1 MKVYRGVGKR
11 GRVTIPFE
19 IRHRAGI
26 RDHDMISFSL
36 QDDGTVIIRKE
47 KICDDCVGNAEGS
60 LMEFL
65 EGLTVNEQ
73 RLILISLA
81 KKWAKERGWM

>member
-36 QDDGTVIIRKE
+36 QDDGSIMIRKE
-47 KICDDCVGNAEGS
+47 TVCDDCVTKDKETVT
-60 LMEFL
+60 EFL
-65 EGLTVNEQ
+65 EGLTVKEQ

>member
-47 KICDDCVGNAEGS
+47 KICDDCAKQDREA
-60 LMEFL
+60 LTEFI
-65 EGLTVNEQ
+65 EGLTLNEQ